1 MNLVCAF
8 NCDRFLPP
16 ISQVYGTEQLNEVMA
31 QSDFLVVCMALTEK
45 THHMLR
51 AEHFRHA
58 KKGQV
63 LINIG
68 RGALLDE
75 DALVTALQ
83 NGDLAAAAL
92 DVFTV
97 EPLPTSSPLWD
108 LPNVLISPHN
118 ADLTEVSRY
127 SSVQFFVKNAENFV
141 SGREL
146 ECVVDKTAGY

>member
-1 MNLVCAF
+1 V
-8 NCDRFLPP
+8 
-16 ISQVYGTEQLNEVMA
+16 QVYGTDQLDEVMA
-31 QSDFLVVCMALTEK
+31 QSDYLVVCMALTEQ
-45 THHMLR
+45 TRHMLR
-51 AEHFRHA
+51 AEHFRKA

-68 RGALLDE
+68 RGPLLDE
-75 DALVTALQ
+75 AALVAALQ
-83 NGDLAAAAL
+83 NGDLASAAL

-127 SSVQFFVKNAENFV
+127 NSVKFFADNCENFL
-141 SGREL
+141 GGKEL
-146 ECVVDKTAGY
+146 ECVVDKEAGY